1 MILKL
6 PASIALSLVIVI
18 AIAASAA
25 AQTKR
30 QTPAKTPPSPVATP
44 APAPTPPP
52 PTFDTLIAADT
63 YRVYGEVRSV
73 GQLIRS
79 NSVNEILEPI
89 LKLAGPPKEFRT
101 LIKWLNANAD
111 DVMSSRLLFAG
122 WNSKPDV
129 PETLVAIEFA
139 SPEEAT
145 KFAQKL
151 DPFLAKM
158 LPAPTPSPD
167 SEKKEAQ
174 KLEPASPQYHIQ
186 QAGSLILI
194 TSSPL
199 NLKKL
204 RPAGSKLLAE
214 DANFRVA
221 RNRFSTESVFVFI
234 DMDGM
239 QKEEEERN
247 KRAEEEYKKTVAENA
262 NKPEAQKTEIVTDP
276 EEEEEPPTPEATPTI
291 VPEQQVALSATVKSP
306 EIIGVEATAPLSDLG
321 LGMIMS
327 TIGSVQATW
336 PAAIGVALSLE
347 SDSFDLRVLL
357 VNAPGE
363 KSDVLPFLPILAT
376 GAAIT
381 PEAPYILPA
390 DTEMAVTVS
399 LDLPHIYNSLSI
411 AQPNFFQPTKAEDA
425 KENEP
430 PFAALEKQLKIKI
443 KDDLLPLIGS
453 EIVVSV
459 PMSSAGWLTSPHGH
473 SAGSG
478 CLARGAAPG
487 RRQQGR
493 RRGHRCQRRES
504 QFRIYVPGQSCG
516 YRRRCC
522 DRQERNGNGQQ

>member
-174 KLEPASPQYHIQ
+174 
-186 QAGSLILI
+186 
-194 TSSPL
+194 
-199 NLKKL
+199 
-204 RPAGSKLLAE
+204 
-214 DANFRVA
+214 
-221 RNRFSTESVFVFI
+221 
-234 DMDGM
+234 
-239 QKEEEERN
+239 
-247 KRAEEEYKKTVAENA
+247 
-262 NKPEAQKTEIVTDP
+262 
-276 EEEEEPPTPEATPTI
+276 
-291 VPEQQVALSATVKSP
+291 
-306 EIIGVEATAPLSDLG
+306 
-321 LGMIMS
+321 
-327 TIGSVQATW
+327 
-336 PAAIGVALSLE
+336 
-347 SDSFDLRVLL
+347 
-357 VNAPGE
+357 
-363 KSDVLPFLPILAT
+363 
-376 GAAIT
+376 
-381 PEAPYILPA
+381 
-390 DTEMAVTVS
+390 
-399 LDLPHIYNSLSI
+399 
-411 AQPNFFQPTKAEDA
+411 
-425 KENEP
+425 
-430 PFAALEKQLKIKI
+430 
-443 KDDLLPLIGS
+443 
-453 EIVVSV
+453 
-459 PMSSAGWLTSPHGH
+459 
-473 SAGSG
+473 
-478 CLARGAAPG
+478 
-487 RRQQGR
+487 
-493 RRGHRCQRRES
+493 
-504 QFRIYVPGQSCG
+504 
-516 YRRRCC
+516 
-522 DRQERNGNGQQ
+522 